1 VRRGLGLSRRR
12 FLLAAASGAAAALGR
27 APIAVAAERAT
38 ALIPRRLLFAD
49 PDRLAV
55 RLSSD
60 GRRLAFV
67 APANGVLNVWVAPLH
82 DVRQARPLTWV
93 TDRGV
98 APWIAWLPNNRH
110 VLFSREQGG
119 DENWQLHRVDVDSG
133 EIRPLTPGPG
143 VRSWAQQ
150 ISHRFPDEVLVSHNQ
165 RDDRFFDLYRVN
177 TVTGA
182 SERIEV
188 NDRFAFLFTDPHF
201 RVRFGA
207 LRTDDGGIDYLRRGP
222 TGQWE
227 LFVRVGLTDDL
238 TTRPVEVGDDGA
250 ELYWLDSRG
259 RDLAAV
265 VAQNLTAG
273 GTRVMAED
281 ARADIAEVVLEPRT
295 SRPLAAA
302 ATGERKR
309 WHAVDPR
316 YAADLATITK
326 APGELSIVGISEDT
340 RTWLL
345 YYEHDGRAGQYV
357 HYDRGARTSRSL
369 FLARRGLERQPL
381 VPMEPVT
388 IRARDGLDL
397 VSYLSRPRDAGR
409 GAAVPMVLLVH
420 GGPWGRD
427 GWGLSPTHQWLAN
440 RGYAALSV
448 NYRGS
453 TGLGKRFLNA
463 ANFEWGGRMHDDLI
477 DAVDWAVARG
487 IADPRRVAIFGGSYG
502 GYAALVGLT
511 FTPEKFA
518 CAVDLFGISNLN
530 TLMDTIPPYW
540 KPIQSVW
547 KARMGDYATD
557 AGRRFLDERSPLQ
570 RVDRIVRPLLI
581 GQGAN
586 DVRVKPSE
594 SEQIVAAMRARGIP
608 VTYVYYPD
616 EGHGF
621 RRPENRRSF
630 NAVAEAFLAAHL
642 GGRFEPVR
650 DDFAGSSIEF
660 RAGRELIPGLA

>member
-1 VRRGLGLSRRR
+1 MTRGESLSRRR
-12 FLLAAASGAAAALGR
+12 FLLAAASGAAALGR
-27 APIAVAAERAT
+27 VSVAPAAGRT
-38 ALIPRRLLFAD
+38 STLIPRRLLFAD

-110 VLFSREQGG
+110 VLLSREQGG
-119 DENWQLHRVDVDSG
+119 DENWQLHRVDVDTG

-143 VRSWAQQ
+143 VSSWAQQ

-165 RDDRFFDLYRVN
+165 RDRRYFDLYRIN

-188 NDRFAFLFTDPHF
+188 NDRFAFLFTDPRF

-207 LRTDDGGIDYLRRGP
+207 VRTDDGGVDYLQRGP

-227 LFVRVGLTDDL
+227 LFVQVGLTDDL
-238 TTRPVEVGDDGA
+238 TTRPVEVDDDGA
-250 ELYWLDSRG
+250 ELFWLDSRG

-265 VAQNLTAG
+265 VAQSLTTGA
-273 GTRVMAED
+273 TRVMAED
-281 ARADIAEVVLEPRT
+281 ARADMAEVVLEPRT

-302 ATGERKR
+302 ATAERKR
-309 WHAVDPR
+309 WHAIDPR
-316 YAADLATITK
+316 YAADLAAITR
-326 APGELSIVGISEDT
+326 APGELSIVSISDDA

-345 YYEHDGRAGQYV
+345 YYEYDARSGQYV
-357 HYDRGARTSRSL
+357 HYDRAARTGRPL
-369 FLARRGLERQPL
+369 FLARRGLDRQPL

-388 IRARDGLDL
+388 IRSRDGLAL
-397 VSYLSRPRDAGR
+397 VSYLSRPRDVAR
-409 GAAVPMVLLVH
+409 GAAAPMVLLVH
-420 GGPWGRD
+420 GGPWVRD
-427 GWGLSPTHQWLAN
+427 GWGLSSTHQLLAN
-440 RGYAALSV
+440 RGYAVLSV

-463 ANFEWGGRMHDDLI
+463 ANFEWGGRMHADLI

-487 IADPRRVAIFGGSYG
+487 IADPQRVAIYGGSYG

-518 CAVDLFGISNLN
+518 CAVDLFGVSNLN
-530 TLMDTIPPYW
+530 TLMDTVPPYW
-540 KPIQSVW
+540 KPIQNVW
-547 KARMGDYATD
+547 KARMGDYTTE

-570 RVDRIVRPLLI
+570 RVERIVRPLLI

-608 VTYVYYPD
+608 VTYVYYSD

-642 GGRFEPVR
+642 GGRFEPVG
-650 DDFAGSSIEF
+650 DDFAGSSIQF